1 MVNAV
6 GSRTNKHWQKKW
18 IAIKEQ
24 SVLTDEQRSFI
35 IGSLLGDGTMR
46 MGLRAANANFKVEQ
60 GIAQKAY
67 VFWKYHILK
76 PLVFT
81 EPKIS
86 YRYGSVG
93 KYEKSWWFRTIRHP
107 LLTDIYNMFYTE
119 QIKVGKKIV
128 PHDIANHLDPLAIAV
143 WIMDDGSY
151 SNGTINI
158 STYSFTLEEIKIL
171 QNVFEKVFKV
181 ISNYYRDRNKGYRM
195 YFNKTETKK
204 LISLIY
210 PYIIPEMRYKI
221 GLC

>member
-18 IAIKEQ
+18 IAVKEQ
-24 SVLTDEQRSFI
+24 CIITPVQHSLI

-46 MGLRAANANFKVEQ
+46 VGSGAVNANFKIEQ

-67 VFWKYHILK
+67 VFWKYEILK

-81 EPKIS
+81 EPKVS
-86 YRYGSVG
+86 YRNGING
-93 KYEKSWWFRTIRHP
+93 KYEKSWWFRTVRHP
-107 LLTDIYNMFYTE
+107 LLTDIYKSFYTE
-119 QIKVGKKIV
+119 KIRVGKKVV
-128 PHDIANHLDPLAIAV
+128 PLDIENYLDPLAIAV

-151 SNGTINI
+151 SKGKIDI
-158 STYSFTLEEIKIL
+158 STYSFTLEEINLL
-171 QNVFEKVFKV
+171 QNVFKKVFGV
-181 ISNYYRDRNKGYRM
+181 ISKYYRDRNKGYRM

-204 LISLIY
+204 LISIIY